1 MIELLPNTYA
11 VAEAARE
18 LDACSAWD
26 LHTDRTARYGTPH
39 EDVSDIWLRFR
50 DLSEM
55 GEDKVAFFN
64 GPHASAWY
72 PCAKELP
79 AVVELAGKVFRD
91 VGGKELGGVLITR
104 IPPGGE
110 VKPHI
115 DGGWHAGYYEK
126 FAVQIK
132 GNERQAFCFEGVE
145 LSATPG
151 QCYTFDNSK
160 LHWVVNDSEHE
171 RMTLIVCIR
180 R

>member
-64 GPHASAWY
+64 GPHASTWY

-151 QCYTFDNSK
+151 QCYSFDNSK